1 MISFIN
7 RKEKEIKKKNPP
19 TLCEK
24 VIAQTCSIIN

>member
-7 RKEKEIKKKNPP
+7 RKEKEIKKTPP